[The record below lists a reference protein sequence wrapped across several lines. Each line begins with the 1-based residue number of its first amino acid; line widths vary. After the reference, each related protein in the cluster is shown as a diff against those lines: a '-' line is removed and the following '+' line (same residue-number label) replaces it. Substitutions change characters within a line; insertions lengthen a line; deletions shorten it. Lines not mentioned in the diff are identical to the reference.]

1 MNRDRQTS
9 PFAAKTRQEQLEQWI
24 CWQQEQRARKTG
36 GTLAEELPVRE
47 EPEQPQEPET
57 AVQPNL
63 PPMRIGHRQYDAV
76 MNKMRHARQLA
87 GSDQQWS
94 G

>member
-1 MNRDRQTS
+1 MSKDRQTS

-24 CWQQEQRARKTG
+24 CWQQEQRARRAS
-36 GTLAEELPVRE
+36 GTLTEELPARE
-47 EPEQPQEPET
+47 TPENPPEPEPEMRNNQPMMK
-57 AVQPNL
+57 L
-63 PPMRIGHRQYDAV
+63 GHRQYDAV
-76 MNKMRHARQLA
+76 MSKMRQARKLA